1 MSQAHVTFHG
11 NKPVKETAVKNQIQL
26 QQGLSLSQFIDRYGT
41 EEQCRAV
48 VEQHRWPDGFNCHKC
63 GHHAAYVYFRNA
75 VKIFQCQSCR
85 AQTTLTEG
93 TIFHST
99 KLSLTIWFQ
108 SIFFVTQNKNH
119 VSALELKRHLGVCY
133 RTAWRVKQKL
143 MQVMYERERTTVL
156 SGRVEIDD
164 AYLGGKNPG
173 GKAGRGS
180 ENKSPFIAAIQ
191 TNKNGNPV
199 YAIFS
204 PVKAFTLADV
214 GTWAKSSL
222 SPRTTVVSDGLACF
236 SAVTEAGCEHQK
248 EVVGKKRKSTDMACF
263 TWVNTVLGNLKTAI
277 AGTYH
282 AFDFDKYGYRYL
294 GEHQYRFNRRFDLTA
309 MFKRLCSAS
318 AKTGKRPEI
327 WLRLALAED

>member
-1 MSQAHVTFHG
+1 M
-11 NKPVKETAVKNQIQL
+11 KNQIQL
-26 QQGLSLSQFIDRYGT
+26 QEGLSLSQFIDKYGT
-41 EEQCRAV
+41 EEQCQAV
-48 VEQHRWPDGFNCHKC
+48 VEQSRWPDGFKCHKC
-63 GHHAAYVYFRNA
+63 DHKAAYIYFRNGA
-75 VKIFQCQSCR
+75 KVFQCQSCR
-85 AQTTLTEG
+85 AQTSLTQG

-180 ENKSPFIAAIQ
+180 ENKSPFIAAVQ
-191 TNKNGNPV
+191 TNKNRNPV

-204 PVKAFTLADV
+204 PVKAFTLVDV
-214 GTWAKSSL
+214 EAWAKSSL

-236 SAVTEAGCEHQK
+236 NAVTEAGCEHQK
-248 EVVGKKRKSTDMACF
+248 EVVGKKRKSTDMECF
-263 TWVNTVLGNLKTAI
+263 TWINTVLGNLKTAI

-294 GEHQYRFNRRFDLTA
+294 GEHQYRFNRRFDLAA
-309 MFKRLCSAS
+309 MFKRLCSSS

-327 WLRLALAED
+327 WLRLALAGD